1 MATPESQSTHQTTH
15 QSYTAGSCRLDVTSQ
30 LSALSQWSSRP
41 IVQAL
46 TFKLWLSQTL
56 VAEGDDA
63 DLQRIAAYVQ
73 SKTQSLLTVAALGA
87 GERSP
92 TVSPPPEILKLPEP
106 TSYLQIC
113 DLTTVL
119 SQHEQAAQTLPV
131 ALPVVQAT
139 ASTAATPTA
148 TQSTADNVVSI
159 NAARRRPV
167 RIAAARRQKNRMVWA
182 SSAAAA
188 LFAVGLTSAL
198 WSRDPALQSTTVESV
213 GGAVG
218 DSSANTSELEPRP
231 SQSADRP
238 TNTTDANQLET
249 TEQPPPEISIGRTSD
264 ESTNSDQSIPG
275 TVSRSPAAPTTGQ
288 TPTPSALPTQP
299 PTPAETSSAPV
310 VIPERPASNSS
321 PQTATPAPAV
331 LTPDADSGASEP
343 SQDIAASADSEV
355 PESLQR
361 RATQNETE
369 SLALPPA
376 AGQTDES
383 AAAEA
388 PPEVTFRT
396 PRSPAGLS
404 RSRPNSSA
412 ETFNTSGDAIA
423 GTIDQVRAYFQT
435 RWQSNEAGP
444 LTYQLQIAETGEVV
458 SFAALNEASQNFR
471 DRILPT
477 DEPPSFPQPST
488 TTADADETPQNLT
501 LRIVLTRDGQVQ
513 ISEF

>member
-1 MATPESQSTHQTTH
+1 MAMPESQSTH

-30 LSALSQWSSRP
+30 LLALSQWSSRP
-41 IVQAL
+41 IVQTL

-56 VAEGDDA
+56 VAEGNDA

-87 GERSP
+87 GDRALP
-92 TVSPPPEILKLPEP
+92 ASPPPEILKLPEP

-131 ALPVVQAT
+131 ALPVVQETDFA
-139 ASTAATPTA
+139 AATPTA
-148 TQSTADNVVSI
+148 TQSTAGNVVSI

-167 RIAAARRQKNRMVWA
+167 RIAAARHQKNRMVWA

-198 WSRDPALQSTTVESV
+198 WSRDPALQSTTVESI

-218 DSSANTSELEPRP
+218 DSSANTNELETRP
-231 SQSADRP
+231 SQSADQP
-238 TNTTDANQLET
+238 INTTDTDKLET
-249 TEQPPPEISIGRTSD
+249 TEQQLPEITAGRTPN
-264 ESTNSDQSIPG
+264 ESTNSDQSALDTAP
-275 TVSRSPAAPTTGQ
+275 RSPAAPTTGQ

-299 PTPAETSSAPV
+299 PAPATSSAPV
-310 VIPERPASNSS
+310 VIPERPANNSS
-321 PQTATPAPAV
+321 LQTATPAPAAAP
-331 LTPDADSGASEP
+331 TPNANSGADEP
-343 SQDIAASADSEV
+343 SQDIATSADSEA

-361 RATQNETE
+361 RATQAETE
-369 SLALPPA
+369 SFALPPA
-376 AGQTDES
+376 TSQADES
-383 AAAEA
+383 SAAEA

-412 ETFNTSGDAIA
+412 ETFNASEDAIA

-444 LTYQLQIAETGEVV
+444 LTYQLQISETGEVV

-488 TTADADETPQNLT
+488 TTADTDETPQNLT